1 MIEICK
7 FSHVCFLN
15 CFGCDVAKNATK
27 EEKSEAKK
35 QLRDYRKKFNINP
48 PRYYH
53 YTKILLLSENIFENI
68 S

>member
-1 MIEICK
+1 MTEICK

-48 PRYYH
+48 PRYYQ
-53 YTKILLLSENIFENI
+53 
-68 S
+68 